1 MKQAVIPGGHLD
13 VLTEDEARELIEG
26 AFAKR
31 TEERV
36 RASAT
41 IALDGTGAGQEEVYL
56 CPVGFEMEVRRVW
69 IDINTASDPSTGN
82 VALGAG
88 KAVRYLRSGAP
99 IAWGQPTYGPTL
111 QVPGG
116 ETWGD
121 EQGPYIRNGE
131 VFEVKAIGLTGGAT
145 LEVLVEGIQRRLPG
159 PQGTAS

>member
-1 MKQAVIPGGHLD
+1 MKQAVIPGGHID
-13 VLTEDEARELIEG
+13 ALTHEEAVDLIGGLYEK
-26 AFAKR
+26 A

-41 IALDGTGAGQEEVYL
+41 IALDGTGSGQEEVYI

-69 IDINTASDPSTGN
+69 VDINTASDPSTGN

-88 KAVRYLRSGAP
+88 KAVQYLRSGAK

-131 VFEVKAIGLTGGAT
+131 VFEVKAIGLTAGAT

-159 PQGTAS
+159 PQGPAS